1 LKGGEKLQ
9 LGMINSLRK
18 MELASGSQGIPSE
31 KIDGQFMLMLNA
43 LKTRPPQNESSQ
55 KDGQAKEGI
64 NQLLDILSSSADVSL
79 MSNREDKLEA
89 EAVSFSTVDD
99 QLSLNLKHLVTTYH
113 SFSDR
118 EETLDLDV
126 SNLGSILTNT
136 FANLE
141 SKITQVL
148 KNETNTKIAPDMFNQ
163 TELPVLLSDL
173 KQLEHTA
180 NNLPDISVNEKISET
195 VQDLQG
201 LIVSITKFIE
211 SNESTKKNV
220 EKDTNLKAGYSFT
233 NENNFIVGYNKL
245 SSTKITVQKA
255 DKEQAIEVKQEDT
268 DAILSEADP
277 SSFMFSNPEKLEVE
291 IEAPTSEILQSSVKK
306 LEHKSETNVSE
317 NSIGKNED
325 IRNFSPTEQ
334 PSGRMNKQMVDQA
347 NINPRVKNTD
357 TNHAHE
363 GNHLVQMNGKQDYAE
378 GYQEG
383 LILPTD
389 QNNQNSVSKVNN
401 AVESLVKETTIAAE
415 STGEMISKAPTPNTV
430 IDRTKDNPLWIAI
443 NPNNGLEN
451 QKENSQSIKNSL
463 LDSNSEETATSF
475 NEAELMAS
483 KENGENVKRFSTM
496 DSKLLAIQN
505 RVLLETRYAVGK
517 EANTTKQKI
526 DTLQSTQSNLF
537 QGDNR
542 LTEATTELK
551 SIISS
556 ILSKLDKQ
564 PEGKSATVVQKVMN
578 PIMVSSLRK
587 TGDIILPYVGMKEAV
602 EVSQEDANTNVL
614 PSMQNSYIKQ
624 HPFVLLTDT
633 GKMAQPKDV
642 EEQFTKLLANSTFT
656 KVGDMQKLSIR
667 LAPDHLGSIR
677 IEITQNEGNMIAR
690 IITTNAEAKE
700 ALDKQLTSL
709 KHGFTAQNLQVDKLD
724 IVVSTPPQEKLQKE
738 QQQQQEQQQS
748 QSQREKK
755 DADEEEKNRK
765 SSFFDELLNMEI

>member
-1 LKGGEKLQ
+1 MKGGEKLQ
-9 LGMINSLRK
+9 LGMISSLRK
-18 MELASGSQGIPSE
+18 MELASLSQGMSSE
-31 KIDGQFMLMLNA
+31 KIDAQFMLMLNA

-55 KDGQAKEGI
+55 KDGQAKDGI

-79 MSNREDKLEA
+79 MSNREDKMEVKALSYLIE
-89 EAVSFSTVDD
+89 DD
-99 QLSLNLKHLVTTYH
+99 QLSINLEHLITTYYT
-113 SFSDR
+113 FSDR
-118 EETLDLDV
+118 EETLDLVV
-126 SNLGSILTNT
+126 SNLDSILTNT

-141 SKITQVL
+141 NKITQVL
-148 KNETNTKIAPDMFNQ
+148 KNEMNTKIALDMFNQ

-173 KQLEHTA
+173 KLLEHTA
-180 NNLPDISVNEKISET
+180 NHLPDISVNEKITET

-201 LIVSITKFIE
+201 LIVSINNFIE
-211 SNESTKKNV
+211 SYESSTKKNV
-220 EKDTNLKAGYSFT
+220 EKDTNSKAGYSFT
-233 NENNFIVGYNKL
+233 NENNFIFGYNKL

-255 DKEQAIEVKQEDT
+255 DKEQA
-268 DAILSEADP
+268 
-277 SSFMFSNPEKLEVE
+277 
-291 IEAPTSEILQSSVKK
+291 
-306 LEHKSETNVSE
+306 E
-317 NSIGKNED
+317 N
-325 IRNFSPTEQ
+325 Q
-334 PSGRMNKQMVDQA
+334 
-347 NINPRVKNTD
+347 
-357 TNHAHE
+357 
-363 GNHLVQMNGKQDYAE
+363 
-378 GYQEG
+378 
-383 LILPTD
+383 
-389 QNNQNSVSKVNN
+389 
-401 AVESLVKETTIAAE
+401 
-415 STGEMISKAPTPNTV
+415 
-430 IDRTKDNPLWIAI
+430 LWVAS

-451 QKENSQSIKNSL
+451 QKENSLSIKKSL
-463 LDSNSEETATSF
+463 LDSNSEETAISF
-475 NEAELMAS
+475 IEAELMAS
-483 KENGENVKRFSTM
+483 KENRGNAVRFSTI

-505 RVLLETRYAVGK
+505 RVLLETRNLVGK
-517 EANTTKQKI
+517 EANTTNQKI
-526 DTLQSTQSNLF
+526 DTLQSIQSNLF

-542 LTEATTELK
+542 LTEITTELK

-564 PEGKSATVVQKVMN
+564 PEGKSATVVQKVIN

-602 EVSQEDANTNVL
+602 EGSQEDANINVL
-614 PSMQNSYIKQ
+614 PSVQNSYIKQ

-633 GKMAQPKDV
+633 GEMAQPKDV

-690 IITTNAEAKE
+690 IITANAEAKE

-755 DADEEEKNRK
+755 DADEDEKNRK
-765 SSFFDELLNMEI
+765 SSFFEELLNMEI

>member
-1 LKGGEKLQ
+1 MKGGEKLQ

-31 KIDGQFMLMLNA
+31 KIDGQFMLMLNV

-564 PEGKSATVVQKVMN
+564 PEGNSATVVQKVMN